1 MESGERSCEERQ
13 WPNGVSL
20 PRKGESWERAP
31 SSLAPNQ
38 LGMLVTS
45 ICLGRK
51 EAKKKPFPFVSWT
64 LSVHYLGLD
73 YKLSSEGGV
82 EAELLVVVLLLL
94 LLLLLLQVRQE
105 RRLQVLGERLH
116 HRVGMLL
123 LLAEVE
129 AAVLFGFGAGVWRGG
144 GGGGEE
150 DGGGGDH
157 RGRAVL
163 V

>member
-1 MESGERSCEERQ
+1 M
-13 WPNGVSL
+13 
-20 PRKGESWERAP
+20 
-31 SSLAPNQ
+31 
-38 LGMLVTS
+38 
-45 ICLGRK
+45 
-51 EAKKKPFPFVSWT
+51 
-64 LSVHYLGLD
+64 
-73 YKLSSEGGV
+73 

-105 RRLQVLGERLH
+105 GRLQVLGERLH

-129 AAVLFGFGAGVWRGG
+129 AAVLFGFSAGVWRGGGGG